1 MTRFLTLWVLVVL
14 AFAQVEGPF
23 AQTALTDL
31 RGTDDLD
38 DDLFGEDVREDA
50 AAPVGSNPAQSNVFA
65 LRRDINMAEEETG
78 STGLGAAGRTDPV
91 RPFADRLAAVTRAI
105 PTNEGGIDQTINTGD
120 TIFDAPEG
128 IRLGSFTL
136 IPQLTLTGGY
146 SDNTARSA
154 SGRPG
159 GLYRIAPDIALSSDW
174 VRHQL
179 DLSLRG
185 SYIAYPGNTDDDRIN
200 GSAVASLRLDVSE
213 ATQVD
218 GDISYSISREE
229 SGSAESTG
237 DTTLIHQGNIDLGAT
252 RSVGLVAATAAV
264 GADRTI
270 YDSDN
275 SVQSGRDNTVY
286 SASLRLDGNAG
297 GLLSPFTQGS
307 LLLRRF
313 DRTCSDSICEKR
325 DANGYELRGGLAIA
339 AGPKLVGEASVGW
352 RLEDI
357 KDDRLKDL
365 SGLIVNGSLVW
376 SPSRLTT
383 VTAGVGTSFT
393 ATDID
398 NASGS
403 IIYSGDLRLA
413 HGFSDRWVGE
423 LGLGYSYRTY
433 EGVQIEENTLTG
445 FGGTTYALTQN
456 VALTANY
463 THRRFQ
469 SSQVGRDYNENA
481 VEAGLRFRH

>member
-1 MTRFLTLWVLVVL
+1 MNRILTLWVFVVL
-14 AFAQVEGPF
+14 ALVQAGGVV

-31 RGTDDLD
+31 RGTDDVD
-38 DDLFGEDVREDA
+38 DDVFNAEAREEAVEA
-50 AAPVGSNPAQSNVFA
+50 AGSNPTQSYVFA
-65 LRRDINMAEEETG
+65 LRRDVNMAEEERG
-78 STGLGAAGRTDPV
+78 SSGLGAAGRVDPV
-91 RPFADRLAAVTRAI
+91 RPFSDRLAAVTRAV
-105 PTNEGGIDQTINTGD
+105 PTNEGGIDGTVNTGD
-120 TIFDAPEG
+120 TTFDAPEG

-136 IPQLTLTGGY
+136 IPQLTVTAGY

-154 SGRPG
+154 AGRPG
-159 GLYRIAPDIALSSDW
+159 SLYRIAPDIALSSDW
-174 VRHQL
+174 VRHQFEA
-179 DLSLRG
+179 SLRG

-218 GDISYSISREE
+218 GDIRYSISREE
-229 SGSAESTG
+229 SGSAESSG

-252 RSVGLVAATAAV
+252 RSVGLLAATAAV

-286 SASLRLDGNAG
+286 SASLRLQGNAG

-313 DRTCSDSICEKR
+313 DQTCSDSICEKR

-339 AGPKLVGEASVGW
+339 AGPKLVGEASAGW
-352 RLEDI
+352 RLENIEDS
-357 KDDRLKDL
+357 RLKDL
-365 SGLIVNGSLVW
+365 SGLILNGSLVW

-383 VTAGVGTSFT
+383 VTAGAGTSFA

-403 IIYSGDLRLA
+403 IIYSADLRLA
-413 HGFSDRWVGE
+413 HGFSDRWIGE
-423 LGLGYSYRTY
+423 AGLGYSYRTY
-433 EGVQIEENTLTG
+433 EGVEIDESTFTG
-445 FGGTTYALTQN
+445 FGGMTYALTQN
-456 VALTANY
+456 TALTANY

-469 SSQVGRDYNENA
+469 SSQAGRDYNETS